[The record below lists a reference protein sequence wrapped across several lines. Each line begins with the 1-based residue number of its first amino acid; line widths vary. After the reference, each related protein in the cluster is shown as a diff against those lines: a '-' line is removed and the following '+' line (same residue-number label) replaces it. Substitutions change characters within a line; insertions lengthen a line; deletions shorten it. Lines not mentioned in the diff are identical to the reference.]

1 MRVVLKSFLLLALFA
16 ASAHAQVAAGPP
28 PPPPPPGV
36 PGAPPDALDF
46 SIAKNPT
53 MLGVETG
60 IHLLNGSMSGT
71 VFELMAHLGTAGPA
85 VSLGVMSGDVN
96 IDDSG
101 SLTGYMRKN
110 SGYKFAIGFDLF
122 RGPALPQL
130 ITADFQGFLLY
141 PCLELRAAF
150 NADSAIMMGT
160 LGVTGARLAL
170 PSGMRVDVRVPT
182 ATAWFIPLEEPD
194 NSLSANFGYSFGAQ
208 LEIGTTSW

>member
-1 MRVVLKSFLLLALFA
+1 MRVALNAFVLVAIFA
-16 ASAHAQVAAGPP
+16 APAHAQVAAGPP

-36 PGAPPDALDF
+36 PGAPPDALDY
-46 SIAKNPT
+46 SLEKHPM

-60 IHLLNGSMSGT
+60 LHLLNGGLSGT
-71 VFELMAHLGTAGPA
+71 VFELMAHLGNSAA
-85 VSLGVMSGDVN
+85 QLSVGVMSGDVN
-96 IDDSG
+96 IDDSS

-110 SGYKFAIGFDLF
+110 SGYKFAIGIDLF

-130 ITADFQGFLLY
+130 INDDFQAFLLY
-141 PCLELRAAF
+141 PSLEFRSAF
-150 NADSAIMMGT
+150 NGDSAIFMGT

-194 NSLSANFGYSFGAQ
+194 DSLSANFGYSFGAQ
-208 LEIGTTSW
+208 IEIGTTSW